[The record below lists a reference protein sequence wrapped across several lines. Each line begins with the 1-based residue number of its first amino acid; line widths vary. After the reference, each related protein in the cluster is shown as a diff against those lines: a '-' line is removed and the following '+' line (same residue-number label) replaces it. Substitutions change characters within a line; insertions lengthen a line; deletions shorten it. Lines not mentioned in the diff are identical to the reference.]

1 MPADDHVTSVGF
13 AMCRVGSMFGFEMS
27 AVFDLL
33 QWCFLLLRDYVT
45 CALTA
50 LMISYAWTGKKP
62 E

>member
-27 AVFDLL
+27 AVFNVF
-33 QWCFLLLRDYVT
+33 QWCFLLIRDYVT

-50 LMISYAWTGKKP
+50 LMISYA
-62 E
+62 